1 MFPARKCCRC
11 QMPVTRVLYA
21 KQWYTEN
28 KLTREQCPP
37 VNSLYH
43 AAFQN
48 ILEFRII
55 PFSMIQEISGC
66 SSVLTADFSEINGFS
81 SITTQ
86 ENRDYITIIHHS
98 IEGFFILCNIWDLL
112 IHSNKLITPRI
123 NGIVNKLEIV
133 DKVII

>member
-1 MFPARKCCRC
+1 MRSDCIIHN
-11 QMPVTRVLYA
+11 
-21 KQWYTEN
+21 TEN
-28 KLTREQCPP
+28 GLTREQCLP

-86 ENRDYITIIHHS
+86 ENRDHDSH
-98 IEGFFILCNIWDLL
+98 
-112 IHSNKLITPRI
+112 
-123 NGIVNKLEIV
+123 
-133 DKVII
+133 

>member
-1 MFPARKCCRC
+1 
-11 QMPVTRVLYA
+11 MPVTRVLYA

-28 KLTREQCPP
+28 RLTREQCPP

-66 SSVLTADFSEINGFS
+66 SSVLTADFSEINGIS
-81 SITTQ
+81 PNKKST
-86 ENRDYITIIHHS
+86 RIIKTL
-98 IEGFFILCNIWDLL
+98 IDFFFFIKVKIKMVCFSVPSKKFDGWDK
-112 IHSNKLITPRI
+112 N
-123 NGIVNKLEIV
+123 
-133 DKVII
+133 

>member
-1 MFPARKCCRC
+1 
-11 QMPVTRVLYA
+11 MPVTRVLYA

-28 KLTREQCPP
+28 RLTREQCPP

-112 IHSNKLITPRI
+112 IYSFVFKILLNTASYSFAILSTLKLFTTY
-123 NGIVNKLEIV
+123 
-133 DKVII
+133 

>member
-1 MFPARKCCRC
+1 MLSLPNACDEGFVCEAMVYRKQAYQRAV
-11 QMPVTRVLYA
+11 PH
-21 KQWYTEN
+21 
-28 KLTREQCPP
+28 P
-37 VNSLYH
+37 VNNLYH

-66 SSVLTADFSEINGFS
+66 SSVLTADFSEINSFS